1 MSPDTLGWI
10 ATAIV
15 IFGTCLLTDQ
25 KKAGWMVRVV
35 GNTLWVIVGF
45 MLGMTSIIACEGTFI
60 LVDTI
65 GYFKWRKDE
74 DKQRKS

>member
-1 MSPDTLGWI
+1 MTPDLLGWV

-15 IFGTCLLTDQ
+15 IFGTCLLYN
-25 KKAGWMVRVV
+25 KKKSGWLIRVV

-65 GYFKWRKDE
+65 GYLKWRKDE
-74 DKQRKS
+74 NQQRKS